1 MKREWKTFGAD
12 EQGSEFEHGL
22 GEGLLLPAVQRR
34 RHQLHHQP
42 AEVRVSPHRLGE
54 VDHSSDLRRTKTKT
68 MHDMKAS
75 TNASSIC
82 DHWAVFAYLSRVSV
96 PEIKRSHEVRVVF
109 LHAGGSFS
117 QLGGL

>member
-1 MKREWKTFGAD
+1 VKREWKTFGAD

-22 GEGLLLPAVQRR
+22 GEGLLLPAFQRL

-42 AEVRVSPHRLGE
+42 AEVRVSPHRLAE

-75 TNASSIC
+75 IQT
-82 DHWAVFAYLSRVSV
+82 HLVFVTTGPFLLTSPAYL
-96 PEIKRSHEVRVVF
+96 F
-109 LHAGGSFS
+109 LRLREAMK
-117 QLGGL
+117 LE